1 MCIALNIMFMFFFF
15 ASPLDI
21 LHVILST
28 FEAVIMN
35 VYVDKD
41 VMCVRMS
48 TFYDL

>member
-1 MCIALNIMFMFFFF
+1 MCIALNNMFVLYFF

-28 FEAVIMN
+28 FEEVIMD

-48 TFYDL
+48 TFYDV